1 MKIATPARRLP
12 AFAAAL
18 LLLASGLARAEV
30 VSAPAAAQRL
40 QEGAQAWDVR
50 ASGPGQVLPGAVRL
64 DAQACLQWLAS
75 GNVQAL
81 SAAVSAAGIDLSR
94 DVVIYGSAGDAS
106 AQALYTALQT
116 VATGRVLWFVGGIAE
131 WQLSGRATVAQPSP
145 RLPVPQHLVAQ
156 SAEATPRM
164 AAASLRDP
172 ATPPALLAA
181 R

>member
-1 MKIATPARRLP
+1 MNIATTARRLP

-18 LLLASGLARAEV
+18 LLASGVARAEA

-50 ASGPGQVLPGAVRL
+50 ASGQDQVLPGAVQL

-94 DVVIYGSAGDAS
+94 DLVIYGSAGDNQ

-116 VATGRVLWFVGGIAE
+116 VATGRVLWFVGGIVE
-131 WQLSGRATVAQPSP
+131 WQLSGRSTVAHPSP
-145 RLPVPQHLVAQ
+145 RLPVPQHLVAL
-156 SAEATPRM
+156 SAEAASRM
-164 AAASLRDP
+164 AAANLRDP
-172 ATPPALLAA
+172 AAPPELLAT

>member
-1 MKIATPARRLP
+1 MNIATTARRLP
-12 AFAAAL
+12 ASAAAL
-18 LLLASGLARAEV
+18 LLLASGLASAEI
-30 VSAPAAAQRL
+30 VSATAAAQRL

-50 ASGPGQVLPGAVRL
+50 SPGQGQVLPGAVQL
-64 DAQACLQWLAS
+64 DAQACLEWLAS
-75 GNVQAL
+75 GHVQAL

-94 DVVIYGSAGDAS
+94 DVVIYGSAGDVQ

-131 WQLSGRATVAQPSP
+131 WQLSGRRTVAQPSP
-145 RLPVPQHLVAQ
+145 RLPVPQHLVAL
-156 SAEATPRM
+156 SAEAAPRM

-172 ATPPALLAA
+172 AAPPELLAT